1 MNIYLLVF
9 LSFIIG
15 SIYYKLMESTIPKD
29 SNCSFIASIWT
40 DILAFLAGI
49 IIIYKSNMYKDNIL
63 AMLGGAIITEHIWQL
78 LPKFTMDKLI

>member
-1 MNIYLLVF
+1 
-9 LSFIIG
+9 
-15 SIYYKLMESTIPKD
+15 MESTIPKD